1 MLKKLIIFLL
11 MALVTSVN
19 AESNETVEEESKIS
33 TIGGILQIKKDE
45 VGLKS
50 FFLDQQELLDDT
62 YSLASF
68 SHKETL
74 NNADYLLLYGW
85 GGGNKNPG
93 EYYLL
98 RVAKDKSWRI
108 FSLPMPFLGRTDS
121 PDGNSEEVRLFKDG
135 EFIKVFVPAKDN
147 DSYRWID
154 IVLTFDKYGNQ
165 LSEVRK
171 LNPHSLYED
180 NLSRSDL
187 EGKPPI
193 AILYYPPIK
202 KIFTKNKQIS
212 QLYKKL
218 EEYWGSPISVS
229 EDRISAVGV
238 GVGACNF
245 EKIFLTF
252 FNDGRYFLIFPN
264 YEYGHAIGIDIYT
277 NFNIPT
283 ATALAKI
290 IIHNQNE
297 DVGWIYFDTEKFKTS
312 DSKCSING
320 KSKPCSQFLINAS
333 AEDVRPPKT
342 EEPQPPKNRFRDKLV
357 EKDFSQI
364 KQKFKESIL
373 VP

>member
-1 MLKKLIIFLL
+1 MH
-11 MALVTSVN
+11 VR
-19 AESNETVEEESKIS
+19 
-33 TIGGILQIKKDE
+33 
-45 VGLKS
+45 
-50 FFLDQQELLDDT
+50 DQ
-62 YSLASF
+62 
-68 SHKETL
+68 
-74 NNADYLLLYGW
+74 
-85 GGGNKNPG
+85 
-93 EYYLL
+93 
-98 RVAKDKSWRI
+98 
-108 FSLPMPFLGRTDS
+108 
-121 PDGNSEEVRLFKDG
+121 
-135 EFIKVFVPAKDN
+135 
-147 DSYRWID
+147 
-154 IVLTFDKYGNQ
+154 
-165 LSEVRK
+165 
-171 LNPHSLYED
+171 
-180 NLSRSDL
+180 
-187 EGKPPI
+187 
-193 AILYYPPIK
+193 
-202 KIFTKNKQIS
+202 NKQIS

-333 AEDVRPPKT
+333 AEEVRPPKT
-342 EEPQPPKNRFRDKLV
+342 EEPQPPKNRFRDKQV